1 VSPQDL
7 EVVRSMLATL
17 NESGVEAALDQIHPD
32 FEGVTPPELSPEPD
46 TYRGHEG
53 IRRYFAGF
61 EGVMDEVRWEAD
73 ELMEAPNER
82 VVAGIR
88 LLTRSVATGLE
99 LELPVWQ
106 VCTVRDGKVLRIE
119 GFAERED
126 ALRAAGLEP

>member
-1 VSPQDL
+1 VSRQDL
-7 EVVRSMLATL
+7 ELVRSMLDTL
-17 NESGVEAALDQIHPD
+17 NESGVEAALDRIHPD
-32 FEGVTPPELSPEPD
+32 FEGITPPELSPEPD
-46 TYRGHEG
+46 TYHGHEG

-73 ELMEAPNER
+73 ELMEAPDER

-88 LLTRSVATGLE
+88 LVTRSVATGLE

-106 VCTVRDGKVLRIE
+106 LCTVRDGKVLRIE
-119 GFAERED
+119 GFAKRED

>member
-1 VSPQDL
+1 VSRQDL
-7 EVVRSMLATL
+7 ELVRSMLETL
-17 NESGVEAALDQIHPD
+17 NERGVEAAMDQIHPD

-73 ELMEAPNER
+73 ELMEAPGDR

-88 LLTRSVATGLE
+88 LVTRSVATGLE
-99 LELPVWQ
+99 LELAVWQ
-106 VCTVRDGKVLRIE
+106 VCTVRDGKVLRID
-119 GFAERED
+119 GFAKRED
-126 ALRAAGLEP
+126 ALRAAGIEP

>member
-1 VSPQDL
+1 
-7 EVVRSMLATL
+7 VRSMLETL

-73 ELMEAPNER
+73 ELMEAPDDR

-106 VCTVRDGKVLRIE
+106 LCTVRDGKVLRIE
-119 GFAERED
+119 GFAKRED
-126 ALRAAGLEP
+126 ALRAAGIEP

>member
-1 VSPQDL
+1 M
-7 EVVRSMLATL
+7 VRSMLATL

-32 FEGVTPPELSPEPD
+32 FGGVTPPELSPEPD
-46 TYRGHEG
+46 TSLGHEG

-73 ELMEAPNER
+73 ELMEAPNDR

>member
-1 VSPQDL
+1 M
-7 EVVRSMLATL
+7 VRSMLETL
-17 NESGVEAALDQIHPD
+17 NESGVEAAMDQIHPD

-53 IRRYFAGF
+53 VRRYFAGF

-73 ELMEAPNER
+73 ELMEAPDER

-88 LLTRSVATGLE
+88 LLTRSVTTGLE

-106 VCTVRDGKVLRIE
+106 VCTVRDGKIFRID
-119 GFAERED
+119 GFAKRED
-126 ALRAAGLEP
+126 ALRAAGVEP

>member
-1 VSPQDL
+1 M
-7 EVVRSMLATL
+7 VRSMLATL

-73 ELMEAPNER
+73 ELMEAPNDR

>member
-1 VSPQDL
+1 M
-7 EVVRSMLATL
+7 VRSMLETL
-17 NESGVEAALDQIHPD
+17 NESGVEAALDRIHPD

-53 IRRYFAGF
+53 VRRYFAGF

-73 ELMEAPNER
+73 ELMEAPDER

-88 LLTRSVATGLE
+88 LLTRSVTTGLE

-106 VCTVRDGKVLRIE
+106 VCTVRDGKVLRID
-119 GFAERED
+119 GFAKRED
-126 ALRAAGLEP
+126 ALRAAGIEP

>member
-1 VSPQDL
+1 M
-7 EVVRSMLATL
+7 VRSMLATL

-88 LLTRSVATGLE
+88 LLTRSVATELE

>member
-1 VSPQDL
+1 VSRQDL
-7 EVVRSMLATL
+7 ELVRSMLETL
-17 NESGVEAALDQIHPD
+17 NESGVEAALDRIHPD
-32 FEGVTPPELSPEPD
+32 FEGITPPELSPEPD

-73 ELMEAPNER
+73 ELIEAPDER

-88 LLTRSVATGLE
+88 LVTHSVATGLE

-106 VCTVRDGKVLRIE
+106 LCTVRDGKILRIE
-119 GFAERED
+119 GFAKRED
-126 ALRAAGLEP
+126 ALRAAGIEP